1 MRKEWG
7 NPLVLSSERL
17 CQGWTDY
24 RQEQQRLHVD
34 LEGGRDQTQWP
45 CGRLRLE
52 LQRLREE
59 AEEEHQRALKEL
71 ASKEGQKKK
80 RHSDRQR
87 CLQLKATKVKE
98 SGRRR
103 ESRWTRKGSVH
114 LFWGET
120 YAKLEQLL
128 LLLYERTNSEQPVV
142 KLRHR
147 EQLELKKALLLCNLL
162 QAQGKLLQEKQ
173 RVDYP
178 ACIFRHYSRKHE
190 DDDPDPLITYSRALP
205 QRSHSALHSVQ
216 EKPKQDQQEGPLRSA
231 LPAADP
237 HTATTAWDTCQTAS
251 LKICH
256 PPSTT
261 HAGWDDQRPCCTEFF
276 RSEETTP
283 SKCTYRNMEVSY
295 FTFTNPTH
303 LQKSYNYYYLYN
315 CNYFKKKTFIIP
327 KWGNSTS
334 VHHCTLSSC
343 STSSI
348 HNKNCPN
355 TTAPQYIDHK
365 FNLVYWSLYVH
376 HTTQDWLIKGYA
388 KINKQTKK
396 NLHY

>member
-7 NPLVLSSERL
+7 DPLALSSEKTS
-17 CQGWTDY
+17 QGRTHC
-24 RQEQQRLHVD
+24 RQQQQRLHVD
-34 LEGGRDQTQWP
+34 LEGERDQTQRT
-45 CGRLRLE
+45 CGRLRFE

-71 ASKEGQKKK
+71 STREGQQN
-80 RHSDRQR
+80 RRYLDRER
-87 CLQLKATKVKE
+87 CRQSKATRVKE
-98 SGRRR
+98 SGRHR
-103 ESRWTRKGSVH
+103 EARWAGKGSVH
-114 LFWGET
+114 LFCGQT

-128 LLLYERTNSEQPVV
+128 LLLHERINSEQPAV

-173 RVDYP
+173 RADYP
-178 ACIFRHYSRKHE
+178 ACIFRQYSRKHE
-190 DDDPDPLITYSRALP
+190 DNDHNFCHRGPFITYSRALP

-216 EKPKQDQQEGPLRSA
+216 EKPKQDQQEGPLGSA

-237 HTATTAWDTCQTAS
+237 STATAAWDTCQTGS

-261 HAGWDDQRPCCTEFF
+261 HAGWDHQPPCCTEFF

-283 SKCTYRNMEVSY
+283 SKCTYRNMEVSC

-303 LQKSYNYYYLYN
+303 LQK
-315 CNYFKKKTFIIP
+315 
-327 KWGNSTS
+327 
-334 VHHCTLSSC
+334 
-343 STSSI
+343 
-348 HNKNCPN
+348 
-355 TTAPQYIDHK
+355 
-365 FNLVYWSLYVH
+365 
-376 HTTQDWLIKGYA
+376 
-388 KINKQTKK
+388 
-396 NLHY
+396 